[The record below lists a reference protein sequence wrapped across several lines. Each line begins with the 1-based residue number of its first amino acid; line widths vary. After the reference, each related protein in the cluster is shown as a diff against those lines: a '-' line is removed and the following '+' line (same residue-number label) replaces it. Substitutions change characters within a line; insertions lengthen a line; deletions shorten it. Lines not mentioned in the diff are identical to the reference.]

1 MSSMVRK
8 IYLEI
13 YYSEKDVA
21 KELAARSGSRIRWDP
36 KLKQWY
42 WKGSGSFPKI
52 LERYLPDVEVGKIED
67 LDEKEAGKVEK
78 LFHLKLE
85 RKPRQRTL
93 QAVLVP
99 GGDGRCFEFHK
110 RKKKDDEDED

>member
-42 WKGSGSFPKI
+42 WKGSGNLPKI
-52 LERYLPDVEVGKIED
+52 LERYLPDVDVGKVEE
-67 LDEKEAGKVEK
+67 LNEEEVEKVEK

-85 RKPRQRTL
+85 RKPRQRIL
-93 QAVLVP
+93 QAVQVP
-99 GGDGRCFEFHK
+99 GGDGHCFEFHP
-110 RKKKDDEDED
+110 RKKKDDDED

>member
-42 WKGSGSFPKI
+42 WKGSGNFPKI
-52 LERYLPDVEVGKIED
+52 LERYLPDVEVGKIEE
-67 LDEKEAGKVEK
+67 LDEKEVEKVEK
-78 LFHLKLE
+78 LFHLKSE
-85 RKPRQRTL
+85 RKPRQRIL
-93 QAVLVP
+93 QAVPVP
-99 GGDGRCFEFHK
+99 ESDGCCFEFHK
-110 RKKKDDEDED
+110 RKKKGDDKS